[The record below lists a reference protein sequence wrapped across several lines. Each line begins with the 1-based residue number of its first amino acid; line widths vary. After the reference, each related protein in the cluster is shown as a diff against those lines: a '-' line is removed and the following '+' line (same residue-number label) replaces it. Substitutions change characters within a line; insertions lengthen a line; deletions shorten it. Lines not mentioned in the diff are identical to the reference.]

1 MIVLIHVLIALSSV
15 AFTSYTFFA
24 PSRTKLR
31 ASYGLVALVLVS
43 GTYLVW
49 TNPAHM
55 VQACTSGLIYVGG
68 VTVGILAA
76 RRKLAYVSAET
87 E

>member
-1 MIVLIHVLIALSSV
+1 MIVLIHILIALSSV
-15 AFTSYTFFA
+15 VFTTYAFFA

-31 ASYGLVALVLVS
+31 ASYGLVALVLAS

-68 VTVGILAA
+68 VTVGILAVH
-76 RRKLAYVSAET
+76 RKLAYANVEAE
-87 E
+87 